1 MKNLFILTL
10 ILASLA
16 VGCQNADVTQTPQA
30 GNDTLS
36 ENANPTPETTNPQTP
51 SNPSKTQSSAAV
63 QSSPV
68 LSQQTCQISAFVI
81 DEDPKGLNVRSEP
94 SKDSQI
100 IGNLP
105 TNTEGVIVDLDAS
118 QGDWVQLTKAESPQ
132 KIEFQ
137 GKGWIYAQLLGT
149 STRGYGTSGVS
160 VYKSA
165 SEQSAVMGQ
174 IPPQKGVKLL
184 GCSQAWAWVEYQG
197 IKGWISPEAQ
207 CPNPLTTCP

>member
-1 MKNLFILTL
+1 MKNLLILTL
-10 ILASLA
+10 LLASLA
-16 VGCQNADVTQTPQA
+16 VGCQNADVTQTPQT
-30 GNDTLS
+30 GKDTLS
-36 ENANPTPETTNPQTP
+36 EKVNPTPETTNPQTP
-51 SNPSKTQSSAAV
+51 SSLSKIQSSAAV
-63 QSSPV
+63 QNGSVS
-68 LSQQTCQISAFVI
+68 SQQTCQISAFVI

-94 SKDSQI
+94 NKDSQI

-105 TNTEGVIVDLDAS
+105 TNTEGVIVDLAAS

-137 GKGWIYAQLLGT
+137 GKGWVYAQLLGT
-149 STRGYGTSGVS
+149 STRGYGTPGVS

-165 SEQSAVMGQ
+165 SEQSTVMGQ
-174 IPPQKGVKLL
+174 IPPEKGVKLL
-184 GCSQAWAWVEYQG
+184 SCNQDWALVEYEG